1 MKHIEHKEGGMYGI
15 APLFCGEKH
24 MALVKCLKQN
34 GIIEL
39 NPPISLDLFGK
50 HKGEWINIICKL
62 IAATLAIVIGCSAT
76 IGLTIVKINLDY
88 QEDEYN
94 AII

>member
-1 MKHIEHKEGGMYGI
+1 MKQEGWIVIKDKEAIAYALTDELAMKHIEHKEGGMYGI

-50 HKGEWINIICKL
+50 HKGE
-62 IAATLAIVIGCSAT
+62 
-76 IGLTIVKINLDY
+76 
-88 QEDEYN
+88 
-94 AII
+94 

>member
-1 MKHIEHKEGGMYGI
+1 MKQEGWIVIKNKEVIAYALTDELAMKHIEHNTEGGMYGI

-24 MALVKCLKQN
+24 MDLVKCLKQN

-50 HKGEWINIICKL
+50 HKGE
-62 IAATLAIVIGCSAT
+62 
-76 IGLTIVKINLDY
+76 
-88 QEDEYN
+88 
-94 AII
+94 